1 MSERK
6 ISMENKKLKRSVNNR
21 AVAGV
26 CGGIA
31 EFFDL
36 SPTLMRVLFILIPGP
51 QMFVIYLI
59 LANVLP
65 EEHKYLF

>member
-1 MSERK
+1 
-6 ISMENKKLKRSVNNR
+6 MENKKLKRSVNNR

-36 SPTLMRVLFILIPGP
+36 SPTLVRVLFILIPGP
-51 QMFVIYLI
+51 QMFIIYLI

>member
-1 MSERK
+1 MSERRM
-6 ISMENKKLKRSVNNR
+6 SMENKKLKRSVNNR

-36 SPTLMRVLFILIPGP
+36 SPTLVRVLFILIPGP
-51 QMFVIYLI
+51 QMFIIYLI
-59 LANVLP
+59 LANILP